1 MAFDQ
6 NIAPFLSLGRRYPA
20 DLFVHEHYQ
29 DAIWNYGIKGH
40 LRVLTERY
48 QALSLQHEGELISA
62 AAHDGGTCSFASQPF
77 GAHILVGRNQFGTPG
92 D

>member
-48 QALSLQHEGELISA
+48 QALSLQHEGELIYRYLPA
-62 AAHDGGTCSFASQPF
+62 RA
-77 GAHILVGRNQFGTPG
+77 LMGRNTAAVIVV
-92 D
+92 